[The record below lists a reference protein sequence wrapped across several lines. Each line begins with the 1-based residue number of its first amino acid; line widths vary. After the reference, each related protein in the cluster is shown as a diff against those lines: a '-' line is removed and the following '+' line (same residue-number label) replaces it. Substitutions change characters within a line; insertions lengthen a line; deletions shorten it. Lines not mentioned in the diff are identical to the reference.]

1 MRPLNVVWSVSVG
14 EDLAVESDADNLHG
28 SDASR
33 VIIKHPFR
41 PRIECNACDVACVA
55 RRLYNGDVR
64 KSDIC
69 SVGDVRGHDCRVVS
83 CVGVE
88 GDKRR
93 GRQQWRLWR

>member
-14 EDLAVESDADNLHG
+14 EDLAVECDADNLHG
-28 SDASR
+28 ADASC
-33 VIIKHPFR
+33 VIIKHPFW
-41 PRIECNACDVACVA
+41 PRVECNAGDVGSVA
-55 RRLYNGDVR
+55 RRVYNRDVR

-69 SVGDVRGHDCRVVS
+69 SVGDVRGYYCRVVS

-93 GRQQWRLWR
+93 GR